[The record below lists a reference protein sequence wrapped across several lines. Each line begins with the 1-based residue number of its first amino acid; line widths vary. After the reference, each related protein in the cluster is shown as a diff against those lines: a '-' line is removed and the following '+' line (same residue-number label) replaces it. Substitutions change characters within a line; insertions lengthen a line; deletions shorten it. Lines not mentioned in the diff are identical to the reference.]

1 MSMKYSIVSTN
12 GRITI
17 PVTIRKKLKI
27 RAGIKVAFLEQEGK
41 LKVEPIDKDYFRRLA
56 DILGTKGKAVRA
68 LLEERRR

>member
-1 MSMKYSIVSTN
+1 MSMKYSTVSTN

-17 PVTIRKKLKI
+17 PVTVRKKLKI
-27 RAGIKVAFLEQEGK
+27 RAGMKVAFLEQEGK